1 MLFQATDIG
10 FRNRFWFIAG
20 IFGATFGFYS
30 LDKTNVAVALTLR
43 ILNWGSHSSA
53 VNMDSPQFDNAVRV
67 IFAFGT
73 LLLVLAALVR
83 SWATAFLKSGI
94 VHDAAIHSEKLVADG
109 PFRHLRNPLY
119 LGNILQSVGIGFLAS
134 RTGFVFLVL
143 ANLIFMIRL
152 IRHEEAGLLQ
162 SQGESYRRYF
172 EAVPRLWPSFR
183 ARVPGS
189 GAQPNWRDGILGEMF
204 FWIFAAGMAV
214 FTVTLKSNHFLIA
227 LGIGFAIY
235 FLQNYL
241 RSRRKA

>member
-1 MLFQATDIG
+1 MNFQATEFE
-10 FRNRFWFIAG
+10 FRNRFWFISG
-20 IFGATFGFYS
+20 IYNVTFACYF
-30 LDKTNVAVALTLR
+30 LDKTNAAEALTRL
-43 ILNWGSHSSA
+43 ILSFGSHGTA
-53 VNMDSPQFDNAVRV
+53 INTDSIEYANAVRA

-94 VHDAAIHSEKLVADG
+94 VHDSEIHSEKLVADG
-109 PFRHLRNPLY
+109 PYRHLRNPLY

-143 ANLIFMIRL
+143 VNLIFMIRL

-172 EAVPRLWPSFR
+172 EAVPRLLPSFR

-189 GAQPNWRDGILGEMF
+189 GARPNWGDGILGEMF
-204 FWIFAAGMAV
+204 FWIFAAGLAV
-214 FTVTLKSNHFLIA
+214 FTVTLNPIYFMIA
-227 LGIGFAIY
+227 LGIGFAVY

-241 RSRRKA
+241 RMGRVA